1 MRLHSLS
8 SEMAMTNN
16 SLLKAAQAIALPLL
30 SEGYSI
36 ATFFSYK
43 NECLFILNHK
53 NGNVIKVSGS
63 GNSIFMYKNKKL
75 IKHVQMR

>member
-1 MRLHSLS
+1 
-8 SEMAMTNN
+8 MAMTNEQAEMIN
-16 SLLKAAQAIALPLL
+16 YILKAAQKIALPLL

-36 ATFFSYK
+36 VSFYNYK

-75 IKHVQMR
+75 IKHVQMRKY